1 MAMHDFKLR
10 AIETAPEVSRKDPA
24 EVKQKFGRVPN

>member
-10 AIETAPEVSRKDPA
+10 TIETAPEGSRKDPA
-24 EVKQKFGRVPN
+24 EVKQKFGCVPN